1 MKMSRL
7 TDASPSLVVDSMQKI
22 LVLPRERFNGL
33 DGLVEWPRAGELI
46 ESAAENVSWMA
57 RIEAESS
64 QEWVQPIPCAILRDS
79 NGRYC
84 VFRQARQ
91 LRRDLS
97 NRVSFIVGG
106 HIDSDWDIRNVSAL
120 FEKTVKREVSE
131 EIGVDL
137 ASPPKPVGAVIDS
150 SSMIASRHIGFIY
163 EAVLDQQIKS
173 LVADE
178 FSVGS
183 KYNGKFFSIESLSR
197 FRSEFDPWSFI
208 LFSQYLG
215 GGFSMDIGRQP
226 TLSIPTE

>member
-1 MKMSRL
+1 
-7 TDASPSLVVDSMQKI
+7 MQEV
-22 LVLPRERFNGL
+22 LVLPRELFHGV
-33 DGLVEWPRAGELI
+33 DGFVPWSRASELVNSVAEYARWMPRT
-46 ESAAENVSWMA
+46 AAERS
-57 RIEAESS
+57 E
-64 QEWVQPIPCAILRDS
+64 QWVQPIPCAIFRDS

-106 HIDSDWDIRNVSAL
+106 HIDSDWDIRNVSTL

-137 ASPPKPVGAVIDS
+137 ASPLKPVGAVIDS
-150 SSMIASRHIGFIY
+150 SSMIASRHIGLIY
-163 EAVLDQQIKS
+163 EAVVDQQIKS
-173 LVADE
+173 LVAEE